1 MIFEI
6 TLNGVKV
13 TKDIPTKWEDVKFK
27 DFLLLSDNKELNAL
41 SIFTSIDAETL
52 KKSSITNLN
61 ALLNALAFL
70 KTEVPLFKYPK
81 SILGYPVRQDLGFDT
96 FGQYSDL
103 KDELDKGHMG
113 MDLIK
118 QYPLMCA
125 IYTAK
130 QPYDFKEAEKNVD
143 EFMNAPCVEVLAV
156 GNFLLMK
163 LLALNR
169 STAQNSPSLLT
180 RLKNWKLVL
189 RGWLSRL
196 AFTVRYYILKRKL
209 NIN

>member
-13 TKDIPTKWEDVKFK
+13 SKDIPTKWEDVKFK

-41 SIFTSIDAETL
+41 SIFTGIDAETL

-61 ALLNALAFL
+61 SLLSALGFL
-70 KTEVPLFKYPK
+70 HTEVPLFKYPK
-81 SILGYPVRQDLGFDT
+81 TIIGYQVRPDLGFDT
-96 FGQYSDL
+96 FGQYCDL

-113 MDLIK
+113 MELIK

-130 QPYDFKEAEKNVD
+130 QPYDFKEAEKNV
-143 EFMNAPCVEVLAV
+143 EQFMNAPCVEVLAV

-163 LLALNR
+163 LLALKR
-169 STAQNSPSLLT
+169 STDQSSLNRLT
-180 RLKNWKLVL
+180 PLKKWRLVL

-209 NIN
+209 NIS